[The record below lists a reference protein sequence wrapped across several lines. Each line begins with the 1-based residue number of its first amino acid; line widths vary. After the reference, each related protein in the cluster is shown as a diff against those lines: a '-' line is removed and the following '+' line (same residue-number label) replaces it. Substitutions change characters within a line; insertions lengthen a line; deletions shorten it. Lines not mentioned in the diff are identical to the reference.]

1 MCVDCNGSGSELR
14 SRRDFVRAAGV
25 ASLSLP
31 LLLHRGSS
39 VLAAT
44 PERDIICKDAWGAR
58 PPNGSFRR
66 HTIQRLTV
74 HHSGLRLRRNRHA
87 PGRFRDWQRYHQ
99 SQGWPDIAY
108 HVLIDRH
115 GNIYKGRPSWAE
127 GDTFT
132 DYDPRGHF
140 LVMCEGNFSEQR
152 VPDVQLRALRDV
164 LVWACVRFG
173 VPSRTIRAHREY
185 AATACPGSDLY
196 RVIASERLGRMVR
209 RRLQNGGVEL
219 ERLCGKAGERRVA
232 AIERGED

>member
-1 MCVDCNGSGSELR
+1 M
-14 SRRDFVRAAGV
+14 
-25 ASLSLP
+25 
-31 LLLHRGSS
+31 
-39 VLAAT
+39 
-44 PERDIICKDAWGAR
+44 
-58 PPNGSFRR
+58 
-66 HTIQRLTV
+66 TV

-219 ERLCGKAGERRVA
+219 ERLCGKAGKRRVA